1 MISDELHR
9 YSHQGLLCG
18 YFDIPFWVSLS
29 FLLPFTSSQY
39 RNRSPGLHDR
49 GLITAPLGDVAGEDF
64 VKASQIPGREGYSYF

>member
-39 RNRSPGLHDR
+39 RNRSPGLYNHGR
-49 GLITAPLGDVAGEDF
+49 ITAPSYGAAGEDSWR
-64 VKASQIPGREGYSYF
+64 ASQIPGREGYIYF